1 LVLAILDLEIYA
13 LRMEMFS
20 EKIIVNNKPEIK
32 ILLVDDRE
40 DNLFSIETILLR
52 DGYTIRKANS
62 GRAALKVL
70 LKEQD
75 FTMILMDVQMPELNG
90 FETATLIYE
99 REKLRHIPIIFI
111 TAHDHSDENLFRG
124 YQSGGV
130 DYIYK
135 PVNPDL
141 LRAKVSVFVEL
152 YKKTHQLMAQEQ
164 RLKSVNQN
172 LQSEIQERILSE
184 QKVNLLN
191 QQLMENILQLKATN
205 EELDRFAYVASH
217 DLQEPL
223 RKIMIFGDRLAN
235 KYNEL
240 LGDDAKEYLERMRK
254 ASERMQL
261 LINNILDFSKFSAA
275 SQSFEQTNLNRLVEE
290 VLSDLEIEI
299 ERKKAII
306 NVEEL
311 PSLCVIPGQFR
322 QLIQNLLSNSLKFS
336 KKDIPPQISV
346 SADTVK
352 GEELA
357 GTVGINPN
365 EKYCRIY
372 VEDNGIG
379 FDEEYAEKIFVIFQ
393 RLHSNHLF
401 EGTGIGLSICKKI
414 VEKHNGAISATSI
427 AEKGSVFTIL
437 LPFAQPPTNGSSQAN
452 NVSAISSSLLMKD
465 TN

>member
-1 LVLAILDLEIYA
+1 
-13 LRMEMFS
+13 MELFR
-20 EKIIVNNKPEIK
+20 EKIIVNNSPEIK
-32 ILLVDDRE
+32 ILLVYDRE
-40 DNLFSIETILLR
+40 DNVFSIESILEK
-52 DGYTIRKANS
+52 DAYIIRKSTS

-75 FTMILMDVQMPELNG
+75 FTLILMDVQMPDLNG
-90 FETATLIYE
+90 FETATMIYE

-111 TAHDHSDENLFRG
+111 TAHDHSDENIFKG
-124 YQSGGV
+124 YQMGGV

-135 PVNPDL
+135 PINSEL

-172 LQSEIQERILSE
+172 LEQEIQERTLSE

-235 KYNEL
+235 KYNDL
-240 LGDDAKEYLERMRK
+240 LGNDAKEYLDRMRK

-275 SQSFEQTNLNRLVEE
+275 SQSFEETNLNRLVDE

-299 ERKKAII
+299 EKKKA
-306 NVEEL
+306 VVTVKQL
-311 PSLCVIPGQFR
+311 PSLWVIPGQFR
-322 QLIQNLLSNSLKFS
+322 QLIQNLLSNSLKFC
-336 KKDIPPQISV
+336 KKDVPPVISLY
-346 SADTVK
+346 AERIK
-352 GEELA
+352 GRQLTENPI
-357 GTVGINPN
+357 INPD
-365 EKYCRIY
+365 EEYCRIY
-372 VEDNGIG
+372 VQDNGIG

-414 VEKHNGAISATSI
+414 VEKHNGTISATSTP
-427 AEKGSVFTIL
+427 EKGSTFAIV
-437 LPFAQPPTNGSSQAN
+437 LPFNQPTINGSNQQTAKPAFAPYILKEQN
-452 NVSAISSSLLMKD
+452 
-465 TN
+465 

>member
-1 LVLAILDLEIYA
+1 
-13 LRMEMFS
+13 MEMFS

-32 ILLVDDRE
+32 LLLVDDRE

-62 GRAALKVL
+62 GRAALKAL

-75 FTMILMDVQMPELNG
+75 FTLILMDVQMPELNG

-275 SQSFEQTNLNRLVEE
+275 SQSFEQTDLNRLVEE

-299 ERKKAII
+299 ERKKAVIHI
-306 NVEEL
+306 EEL

-336 KKDIPPQISV
+336 KKDLPPEINLY
-346 SADTVK
+346 AETIK

-357 GTVGINPN
+357 GSVGINPN

-414 VEKHNGAISATSI
+414 VEKHNGLISATSI
-427 AEKGSVFTIL
+427 PEKGSVFTII
-437 LPFAQPPTNGSSQAN
+437 LPFAQPAINGSSQAN
-452 NVSAISSSLLMKD
+452 NVSAIPSSLLMKD
-465 TN
+465 PN

>member
-1 LVLAILDLEIYA
+1 
-13 LRMEMFS
+13 MELFS
-20 EKIIVNNKPEIK
+20 EKIVVNNRPEIK
-32 ILLVDDRE
+32 LLLVDDRE
-40 DNLFSIETILLR
+40 DNLFSIEAVLQR
-52 DGYTIRKANS
+52 DGYILRKANS
-62 GRAALKVL
+62 GRAALKAL

-75 FTMILMDVQMPELNG
+75 FTLILMDVQMPDLNG
-90 FETATLIYE
+90 FETATMIYE

-111 TAHDHSDENLFRG
+111 TAHDYSDENIFKG
-124 YQSGGV
+124 YQMGGV

-141 LRAKVSVFVEL
+141 LRAKVGVFVEL

-172 LQSEIQERILSE
+172 LQIEIQERTLSE

-235 KYNEL
+235 KYNEV
-240 LGDDAKEYLERMRK
+240 LGDDAREYLDRMRK

-261 LINNILDFSKFSAA
+261 LINNILDFSKFAIA
-275 SQSFEQTNLNRLVEE
+275 SQSFEQTDLNRLIEE

-299 ERKKAII
+299 ERKKATIT
-306 NVEEL
+306 VGSM

-336 KKDIPPQISV
+336 RRDVTPEISV
-346 SADTVK
+346 YAETVK
-352 GEELA
+352 GEELE
-357 GTVGINPN
+357 GNPGINPN

-414 VEKHNGAISATSI
+414 VEKHNGLISASSVPD
-427 AEKGSVFTIL
+427 KGSIFTII
-437 LPFAQPPTNGSSQAN
+437 LPFTQPVANGSPQQKTESQLTTF
-452 NVSAISSSLLMKD
+452 LLKD
-465 TN
+465 QN

>member
-1 LVLAILDLEIYA
+1 
-13 LRMEMFS
+13 M
-20 EKIIVNNKPEIK
+20 
-32 ILLVDDRE
+32 
-40 DNLFSIETILLR
+40 
-52 DGYTIRKANS
+52 KA
-62 GRAALKVL
+62 L

-75 FTMILMDVQMPELNG
+75 FTLILMDVQMTDLNG

-111 TAHDHSDENLFRG
+111 TAHDYSDENIFRG
-124 YQSGGV
+124 YQMGGV

-135 PVNPDL
+135 PVNSDL
-141 LRAKVSVFVEL
+141 LRAKVAVFVEL

-164 RLKSVNQN
+164 RLKMVNQN
-172 LQSEIQERILSE
+172 LQSEIQERTLSE

-235 KYNEL
+235 KYNEVL
-240 LGDDAKEYLERMRK
+240 DEDAKEYLDRMRK

-299 ERKKAII
+299 ERKKANIT
-306 NVEEL
+306 VGEL

-322 QLIQNLLSNSLKFS
+322 QLIQNLLSNSLKFCRR
-336 KKDIPPQISV
+336 DLTPRVSV
-346 SADTVK
+346 YAESVK
-352 GEELA
+352 GGELPPA
-357 GTVGINPN
+357 ACINLS
-365 EKYCRIY
+365 EDYCRIH

-393 RLHSNHLF
+393 RLHTVDNYP
-401 EGTGIGLSICKKI
+401 GTGIGLSICKKI
-414 VEKHNGAISATSI
+414 EKHNGLISATSTP
-427 AEKGSVFTIL
+427 EKFDFHRDTTVRSTCNQWFKHDLIRRHPL
-437 LPFAQPPTNGSSQAN
+437 FRS
-452 NVSAISSSLLMKD
+452 KD

>member
-1 LVLAILDLEIYA
+1 
-13 LRMEMFS
+13 MELFR
-20 EKIIVNNKPEIK
+20 EKIIVNNRPEIK

-40 DNLFSIETILLR
+40 DNLFSIESILEK
-52 DGYTIRKANS
+52 DAYIIRKANS

-75 FTMILMDVQMPELNG
+75 FTLILMDVQMPDLNG
-90 FETATLIYE
+90 FETATMIYE

-111 TAHDHSDENLFRG
+111 TAHDHSDENIFKG
-124 YQSGGV
+124 YQMGGV

-135 PVNPDL
+135 PINPEL

-172 LQSEIQERILSE
+172 LEQEIQERTLSE

-235 KYNEL
+235 KYNDL
-240 LGDDAKEYLERMRK
+240 LGDDAKEYLDRMRK

-275 SQSFEQTNLNRLVEE
+275 SQSFEQTNLNRLIEE

-299 ERKKAII
+299 ERKSAKIE
-306 NVEEL
+306 VETL
-311 PSLCVIPGQFR
+311 PSLSVIPGQFR

-336 KKDIPPQISV
+336 VRDVVPRIRVYSERLKGADLPQIP
-346 SADTVK
+346 
-352 GEELA
+352 
-357 GTVGINPN
+357 GINPT
-365 EKYCRIY
+365 EEYCRIY

-379 FDEEYAEKIFVIFQ
+379 FDEAYAEKIFVIFQ

-414 VEKHNGAISATSI
+414 VEKHSGYISASSVPDHGSI
-427 AEKGSVFTIL
+427 FTII
-437 LPFAQPPTNGSSQAN
+437 LPFTQPATNGTTPANGMNKATPYLLKDSS
-452 NVSAISSSLLMKD
+452 
-465 TN
+465 

>member
-1 LVLAILDLEIYA
+1 
-13 LRMEMFS
+13 MEMFS
-20 EKIIVNNKPEIK
+20 EKIIVTNKPEIK
-32 ILLVDDRE
+32 LLLVDDRE
-40 DNLFSIETILLR
+40 DNLFSIETILQR

-62 GRAALKVL
+62 GRAALKAL
-70 LKEQD
+70 LAEQD
-75 FTMILMDVQMPELNG
+75 FTLILMDVQMPDLNG
-90 FETATLIYE
+90 FETATMIYD

-111 TAHDHSDENLFRG
+111 TAHDHSDENIFKG
-124 YQSGGV
+124 YQMGGV

-152 YKKTHQLMAQEQ
+152 YKKTHQLMAQEH

-172 LQSEIQERILSE
+172 LQKEIQERTLSE

-191 QQLMENILQLKATN
+191 EQLMQNILQLKATN

-235 KYNEL
+235 KYNEV

-275 SQSFEQTNLNRLVEE
+275 SQSFEQTNLNRLVDE

-306 NVEEL
+306 EVDSL
-311 PSLCVIPGQFR
+311 PSLWVIPGQFR
-322 QLIQNLLSNSLKFS
+322 QLMQNLLSNSMKFS
-336 KKDIPPQISV
+336 KRDIPPVIRV
-346 SADTVK
+346 YAEKVK
-352 GEELA
+352 GQELPQ
-357 GTVGINPN
+357 GSLINPS
-365 EKYCRIY
+365 EEYCRIN

-379 FDEEYAEKIFVIFQ
+379 FDEAYAEKIFVIFQ

-414 VEKHNGAISATSI
+414 VEKHNGTITASSI
-427 AEKGSVFTIL
+427 PDKGSIFSIV
-437 LPFAQPPTNGSSQAN
+437 LPYAQPATNGNNSSN
-452 NVSAISSSLLMKD
+452 GMSTMTPYTVKNS
-465 TN
+465 N

>member
-1 LVLAILDLEIYA
+1 
-13 LRMEMFS
+13 MEMFS

-32 ILLVDDRE
+32 LLLVDDRE

-62 GRAALKVL
+62 GRAALKAL

-75 FTMILMDVQMPELNG
+75 FTLILMDVQMPELNG

-111 TAHDHSDENLFRG
+111 TAHDHSEENLFRG

-135 PVNPDL
+135 PVNPEL

-172 LQSEIQERILSE
+172 LQSEIKERTLSE

-275 SQSFEQTNLNRLVEE
+275 SQSFEQTDLNRLVEE

-299 ERKKAII
+299 ERKKAVIK
-306 NVEEL
+306 VEGL

-336 KKDIPPQISV
+336 KKDVAPEINLF
-346 SADTVK
+346 AETVK

-357 GTVGINPN
+357 GAVGINPN

-414 VEKHNGAISATSI
+414 VEKHNGLISATSVP
-427 AEKGSVFTIL
+427 EKGSVFTII
-437 LPFAQPPTNGSSQAN
+437 LPFAQPVTNGSSQTN
-452 NVSAISSSLLMKD
+452 NLSTLSSSLLIKD

>member
-1 LVLAILDLEIYA
+1 
-13 LRMEMFS
+13 MEMFS
-20 EKIIVNNKPEIK
+20 EKIIVSNKPEIK
-32 ILLVDDRE
+32 LLLVDDRE
-40 DNLFSIETILLR
+40 DNLFSIETIVQR

-62 GRAALKVL
+62 GRAALKAL

-75 FTMILMDVQMPELNG
+75 FTLILMDVQMPDLNG

-111 TAHDHSDENLFRG
+111 TAHDHSDENIFKG
-124 YQSGGV
+124 YQMGGV

-172 LQSEIQERILSE
+172 LQKEIQERTLSE
-184 QKVNLLN
+184 EKVNLLN

-235 KYNEL
+235 KYNEV

-299 ERKKAII
+299 ERKKAKIT
-306 NVEEL
+306 VDEL
-311 PSLCVIPGQFR
+311 PSISVIPGQFR
-322 QLIQNLLSNSLKFS
+322 QLMQNLISNSLKFC
-336 KKDIPPQISV
+336 KRDVTPVISV
-346 SADTVK
+346 SAERVA
-352 GEELA
+352 GAELPPSPS
-357 GTVGINPN
+357 INPS
-365 EKYCRIY
+365 EQYCRIH

-379 FDEEYAEKIFVIFQ
+379 FDEAYAEKIFVIFQ

-414 VEKHNGAISATSI
+414 VEKHNGIISATSI
-427 AEKGSVFTIL
+427 PEQGSRFSIV
-437 LPFAQPPTNGSSQAN
+437 LPYAQPLTNGTSQTN
-452 NVSAISSSLLMKD
+452 GVSSLSYFAK
-465 TN
+465 NSN

>member
-1 LVLAILDLEIYA
+1 MDLEIYA

-427 AEKGSVFTIL
+427 PEKGSVFTIL

>member
-1 LVLAILDLEIYA
+1 
-13 LRMEMFS
+13 MEFN

-32 ILLVDDRE
+32 LLLVDDRE

-62 GRAALKVL
+62 GRAALKAL

-75 FTMILMDVQMPELNG
+75 FTLILMDVQMPDLNG

-111 TAHDHSDENLFRG
+111 TAHDHSDENIFKG
-124 YQSGGV
+124 YQMGGV

-141 LRAKVSVFVEL
+141 LRAKVSVFVDL

-172 LQSEIQERILSE
+172 LQKEIQERTLSE

-235 KYNEL
+235 KYNEV

-275 SQSFEQTNLNRLVEE
+275 SQSFEETNLNRLVEE

-299 ERKKAII
+299 ERRKAKIS
-306 NVEEL
+306 VDQL
-311 PSLCVIPGQFR
+311 PTISVIPGQFR
-322 QLIQNLLSNSLKFS
+322 QLMQNLLSNSLKFS
-336 KKDIPPQISV
+336 KRDITPVINV
-346 SADTVK
+346 YAERVA
-352 GEELA
+352 GAELPA
-357 GTVGINPN
+357 GPSINPT
-365 EKYCRIY
+365 EQYCRIH

-379 FDEEYAEKIFVIFQ
+379 FDEAYAEKIFVIFQ

-414 VEKHNGAISATSI
+414 VEKHNGLISATSI
-427 AEKGSVFTIL
+427 PDQGSRFTIV
-437 LPFAQPPTNGSSQAN
+437 LPLTQPLTNGTSPTNG
-452 NVSAISSSLLMKD
+452 VSSLSYFAK
-465 TN
+465 NSN

>member
-1 LVLAILDLEIYA
+1 
-13 LRMEMFS
+13 MELFS
-20 EKIIVNNKPEIK
+20 EKIVVNTKPEIK
-32 ILLVDDRE
+32 LLLVDDRE
-40 DNLFSIETILLR
+40 DNLFSIEAILQR
-52 DGYTIRKANS
+52 DGYVLRKANS
-62 GRAALKVL
+62 GRAALKAL

-75 FTMILMDVQMPELNG
+75 FTLILMDVQMPDLNG
-90 FETATLIYE
+90 FETATMIYE

-111 TAHDHSDENLFRG
+111 TAHDHSDENIFKG
-124 YQSGGV
+124 YQMGGV

-141 LRAKVSVFVEL
+141 LRAKVGVFVEL

-172 LQSEIQERILSE
+172 LQKEIQERTLSE

-235 KYNEL
+235 KYNEV

-275 SQSFEQTNLNRLVEE
+275 SQSFEQTDLNRLVEE

-299 ERKKAII
+299 ERKRAII
-306 NVEEL
+306 HVDEL

-336 KKDIPPQISV
+336 KSDVIPRINIHSE
-346 SADTVK
+346 TLK
-352 GEELA
+352 GRELPAAPNINANEE
-357 GTVGINPN
+357 
-365 EKYCRIY
+365 YCRIN

-393 RLHSNHLF
+393 RLHSNHIF

-414 VEKHNGAISATSI
+414 VEKHNGLISATSI
-427 AEKGSVFTIL
+427 PDKGSVFSVV
-437 LPFAQPPTNGSSQAN
+437 LPFAQPTGNGSDQSN
-452 NVSAISSSLLMKD
+452 GVSSLAPYLLKD
-465 TN
+465 SN

>member
-1 LVLAILDLEIYA
+1 MYN
-13 LRMEMFS
+13 
-20 EKIIVNNKPEIK
+20 EKIIVSSKPEIK
-32 ILLVDDRE
+32 LLLVDDRE
-40 DNLFSIETILLR
+40 DNLFSIESILQR
-52 DGYTIRKANS
+52 DGYTMRKANS
-62 GRAALKVL
+62 GRAALKAL

-75 FTMILMDVQMPELNG
+75 FTLILMDVQMPELNG
-90 FETATLIYE
+90 FETATMIYE

-111 TAHDHSDENLFRG
+111 TAHDRGDENIFKG
-124 YQSGGV
+124 YQMGGV

-135 PVNPDL
+135 PVNPEL
-141 LRAKVSVFVEL
+141 LRAKVAVFVEL

-164 RLKSVNQN
+164 RLKAVNQN
-172 LQSEIQERILSE
+172 LQKEIQERTLSE

-191 QQLMENILQLKATN
+191 QQLMENIMQLKATN

-223 RKIMIFGDRLAN
+223 RKIMIFGDRLAS
-235 KYNEL
+235 KYDEL
-240 LGDDAKEYLERMRK
+240 LGGDGKEYLERMRK

-299 ERKKAII
+299 ERKKAKITVG
-306 NVEEL
+306 NL
-311 PSLCVIPGQFR
+311 PSLSVIPGQFR
-322 QLIQNLLSNSLKFS
+322 QLIQNLLSNSLKFC
-336 KKDIPPQISV
+336 K
-346 SADTVK
+346 ADTTPEIKLYADSVK
-352 GEELA
+352 GENLPA
-357 GTVGINPN
+357 FPGQVPTGD
-365 EKYCRIY
+365 YCRIY

-414 VEKHNGAISATSI
+414 VEKHSGSIFATSTPD
-427 AEKGSVFTIL
+427 KGSVFTIV
-437 LPFAQPPTNGSSQAN
+437 LPCDQRLINGATRTNGVPSHSP
-452 NVSAISSSLLMKD
+452 LMIKD

>member
-1 LVLAILDLEIYA
+1 
-13 LRMEMFS
+13 MELFS

-32 ILLVDDRE
+32 LLLVDDRE
-40 DNLFSIETILLR
+40 DNLFSIETILQR

-62 GRAALKVL
+62 GRAALKAL

-75 FTMILMDVQMPELNG
+75 FTLILMDVQMPDLNG

-111 TAHDHSDENLFRG
+111 TAHDHSDENIFKG
-124 YQSGGV
+124 YQMGGV

-141 LRAKVSVFVEL
+141 LRVKVSVFVEL

-164 RLKSVNQN
+164 RLKTVNQN
-172 LQSEIQERILSE
+172 LQSEIQERTLSE

-235 KYNEL
+235 KYNDV

-275 SQSFEQTNLNRLVEE
+275 SQSFEETDLNRLVEE
-290 VLSDLEIEI
+290 VLSDLELEI
-299 ERKKAII
+299 ERKKAAIT
-306 NVEEL
+306 VDRL
-311 PSLCVIPGQFR
+311 PSLWVIPGQFR
-322 QLIQNLLSNSLKFS
+322 QLIQNLLSNSLKFC
-336 KKDIPPQISV
+336 KQGVDPQVSV
-346 SADTVK
+346 YAEKIRGDQLPKS
-352 GEELA
+352 GL
-357 GTVGINPN
+357 INPN
-365 EKYCRIY
+365 EEYCRIN

-379 FDEEYAEKIFVIFQ
+379 FDAEYAEKIFIIFQ

-414 VEKHNGAISATSI
+414 VEKHNGLISATSI
-427 AEKGSVFTIL
+427 PDKGSVFSIV
-437 LPFAQPPTNGSSQAN
+437 LPCSKPSTNGVSQAGN
-452 NVSAISSSLLMKD
+452 DVNSFASSMAKL
-465 TN
+465 TH

>member
-1 LVLAILDLEIYA
+1 
-13 LRMEMFS
+13 MEMFS
-20 EKIIVNNKPEIK
+20 EKIVVNNKPEIK
-32 ILLVDDRE
+32 LLLVDDRE
-40 DNLFSIETILLR
+40 DNLFSIETILQR

-75 FTMILMDVQMPELNG
+75 FTLILMDVQMPELNG

-135 PVNPDL
+135 PVNPEL

-164 RLKSVNQN
+164 RLKSVNQS
-172 LQSEIQERILSE
+172 LQDEIKERTLSE

-254 ASERMQL
+254 ASERMQM
-261 LINNILDFSKFSAA
+261 LINNILDFSKFSAG
-275 SQSFEQTNLNRLVEE
+275 SQSFEETNLNRLVDE

-299 ERKKAII
+299 ERKKATI
-306 NVEEL
+306 NVEQL
-311 PSLCVIPGQFR
+311 PALWVIPGQFR

-336 KKDIPPQISV
+336 KKDVPPEINLYSDV
-346 SADTVK
+346 VK
-352 GEELA
+352 GQELA
-357 GTVGINPN
+357 GMVGINPS
-365 EKYCRIY
+365 EQYCRIY

-414 VEKHNGAISATSI
+414 VEKHNGVISATSVPG
-427 AEKGSVFTIL
+427 KGSVFTII
-437 LPFAQPPTNGSSQAN
+437 LPFAQPAVNGSGQAN
-452 NVSAISSSLLMKD
+452 NKSAMSPTLMMKD

>member
-1 LVLAILDLEIYA
+1 
-13 LRMEMFS
+13 MFS

-32 ILLVDDRE
+32 LLLVDDRE
-40 DNLFSIETILLR
+40 DNLFSIETILQR

-62 GRAALKVL
+62 GRAALKAL

-75 FTMILMDVQMPELNG
+75 FTLILMDVQMPELNG
-90 FETATLIYE
+90 FETATLIYD
-99 REKLRHIPIIFI
+99 REKLRHIPIVFI

-135 PVNPDL
+135 PVNPEL
-141 LRAKVSVFVEL
+141 LRAKVAVFVEL

-172 LQSEIQERILSE
+172 LQNEIQERILSE

-235 KYNEL
+235 KYNEV
-240 LGDDAKEYLERMRK
+240 LGDDAKEYLDRMRK

-299 ERKKAII
+299 ERKKAAI

-336 KKDIPPQISV
+336 KKDLPPKIDV
-346 SADTVK
+346 YADTIK
-352 GEELA
+352 GEDLV
-357 GTVGINPN
+357 GTAGINPG
-365 EKYCRIY
+365 EQYCRIY

-414 VEKHNGAISATSI
+414 VEKHNGLISATSVP
-427 AEKGSVFTIL
+427 EKGSVFTIT
-437 LPFAQPPTNGSSQAN
+437 LPFTQPPINGSSQSN
-452 NVSAISSSLLMKD
+452 NISALSSSFMIKD

>member
-1 LVLAILDLEIYA
+1 
-13 LRMEMFS
+13 MEMFS
-20 EKIIVNNKPEIK
+20 EKIVVNNKPEIK
-32 ILLVDDRE
+32 LLLVDDRE

-62 GRAALKVL
+62 GRAALKAL

-75 FTMILMDVQMPELNG
+75 FTLILMDVQMPELNG

-275 SQSFEQTNLNRLVEE
+275 SQSFEQTDLNRLVEE

-299 ERKKAII
+299 ERKKAVIHI
-306 NVEEL
+306 EEL

-336 KKDIPPQISV
+336 KKDLPPQINLY
-346 SADTVK
+346 AQTVK

-414 VEKHNGAISATSI
+414 VEKHNGVISATSI
-427 AEKGSVFTIL
+427 PEKGSVFTIL
-437 LPFAQPPTNGSSQAN
+437 LPYAQPATNGSSPSN
-452 NVSAISSSLLMKD
+452 NVSAIPSSLLMKD